1 MQNYAAEV
9 TYSLQE
15 VVIKEALVIEIQP
28 HIQINKTYR
37 DML

>member
-28 HIQINKTYR
+28 QIGTNK
-37 DML
+37 